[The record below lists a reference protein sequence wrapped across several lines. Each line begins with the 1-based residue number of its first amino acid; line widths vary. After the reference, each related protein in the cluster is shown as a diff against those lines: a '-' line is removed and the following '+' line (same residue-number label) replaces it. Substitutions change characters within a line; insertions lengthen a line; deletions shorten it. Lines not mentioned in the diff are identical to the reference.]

1 MINITG
7 MKKEYVLLA
16 LYRAAKP
23 KGIGELFTQTEMP
36 LSAAAELV
44 KNNPSLYFDYVNGR
58 PLKVDLS
65 GDEFD
70 PYLYDRDNGEGV
82 AQEACARYKSFIKHR
97 LMAEDLEGDKINER
111 LLSSKLD
118 DYDQV
123 LTERFNLPTLVD
135 LGEGAKI
142 TSIPTNPTKQ

>member
-1 MINITG
+1 MINIAG

-16 LYRAAKP
+16 LYKAAKP
-23 KGIGELFTQTEMP
+23 KGIGELFTQTEMS
-36 LSAAAELV
+36 LFAAAELV

-70 PYLYDRDNGEGV
+70 PYLYDRDNGKGV
-82 AQEACARYKSFIKHR
+82 AAKA
-97 LMAEDLEGDKINER
+97 MVDAMLEGDKINEC

-118 DYDQV
+118 DYDS
-123 LTERFNLPTLVD
+123 LITERFHLPKMVD
-135 LGEGAKI
+135 LRESAKI
-142 TSIPTNPTKQ
+142 TPISINPPKQ